1 MNLQFSC
8 GFTLENDTILTERN
22 LRLLH
27 FAILGLILIDI
38 EISYFLARKNLV
50 RLSFCK
56 LHKNII

>member
-38 EISYFLARKNLV
+38 EIFLFFSKEKP
-50 RLSFCK
+50 S
-56 LHKNII
+56 